1 MDKKYS
7 GIDIFSRYV
16 WRALLSIRRTSGGK
30 FSTFLSIDFYE
41 ACSNLYLGRYGAL
54 PYLPVLQ
61 KSSYVPEIVLN

>member
-54 PYLPVLQ
+54 
-61 KSSYVPEIVLN
+61 S